1 MNFKQA
7 LDFFEEEAQAAET
20 PEEYAEVRARIA
32 VLEIM
37 WRQQEPRSRI
47 YFLQQRIKELCHS
60 LNNKNKAILR
70 ADKSELEVLLEGRIR
85 F

>member
-7 LDFFEEEAQAAET
+7 LEFFEEEADAAES

-37 WRQQEPRSRI
+37 WRQQEPHSRI
-47 YFLQQRIKELCHS
+47 FFLQQRIEQLCHS

-70 ADKSELEVLLEGRIR
+70 ADKSELEVLREER
-85 F
+85 FRL